1 MKDTIYAYENVYN
14 RQNPKEV
21 TFKDFINN
29 PEFIYMEFYKEDFE
43 GELYKIKNI
52 SDKQERNQQKR
63 NYLPAV
69 DISPASILSIDI
81 DGIFDKPELKKKV
94 IDKLKKL
101 PETLAIKE
109 SVSGNVVAF
118 FRYECQSKD
127 FKFLYYKLYLELI
140 LKLSVNIDFLP
151 EIGRL
156 RYVSIGETFYVN
168 ENSEVL
174 TEIIEVDELPYIT
187 TVVNKYKAR
196 GVIYGSR

>member
-1 MKDTIYAYENVYN
+1 MEQTIYAYENVFN
-14 RQNPKEV
+14 RENPKEV
-21 TFKDFINN
+21 TLRDFIMN
-29 PEFIYMEFYKEDFE
+29 PEFIYMEFDKEDYE
-43 GELYKIKNI
+43 GELYKIKQIEN
-52 SDKQERNQQKR
+52 KQERNNYKR

-69 DISPASILSIDI
+69 DISPASVLSIDI
-81 DGIFDKPELKKKV
+81 DGIFDKPTIKQSV

-109 SVSGNVVAF
+109 SVSGNIVAF
-118 FRYECQSKD
+118 FRYECQSNQ
-127 FKFLYYKLYLELI
+127 FKFLYYKIYLELI

-156 RYVSIGETFYVN
+156 RYVSTGETYYLN

-187 TVVNKYKAR
+187 TVVKKDKAR
-196 GVIYGSR
+196 GLVYGSR